1 MCMSLDFT
9 YPSLEELI
17 RPKTSKAENG
27 MWRGRLRRDM
37 ASDSSIPGGE
47 LASAICYLWELKKM
61 S

>member
-1 MCMSLDFT
+1 MSLDFT
-9 YPSLEELI
+9 YPSQEELI

-27 MWRGRLRRDM
+27 MWRGRLRRNV
-37 ASDSSIPGGE
+37 ASDSCIPSGE